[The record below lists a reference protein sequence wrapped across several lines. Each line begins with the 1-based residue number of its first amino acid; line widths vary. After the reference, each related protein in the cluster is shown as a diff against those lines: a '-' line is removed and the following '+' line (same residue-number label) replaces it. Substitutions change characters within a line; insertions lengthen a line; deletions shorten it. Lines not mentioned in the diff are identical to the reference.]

1 MDNPRPIPPNP
12 PARAA
17 VPPDASVDDAWL
29 ARQAQ
34 AGCAASFEKL
44 VERHTPRLLQ
54 FLLRRTGHRHDAED
68 LVQETWAR
76 VYRFLRRYRPDQ
88 SFAAWLW
95 TIAARLDVNRRRK
108 KSLPLATWHDDLVTV
123 PGDPSRDLIAQ
134 ERRDGLW
141 ALARRC
147 LTPAQR
153 EAVWLF
159 YAEEMSVKDVAR
171 ILNVSTVS
179 AKVLLFRA
187 RRRLG
192 VALRQNT
199 DAEAVLVGCR
209 EGAEI

>member
-1 MDNPRPIPPNP
+1 MW
-12 PARAA
+12 AA
-17 VPPDASVDDAWL
+17 EPPDVLVDDAWL

-44 VERHTPRLLQ
+44 VERHTPRLLR
-54 FLLRRTGHRHDAED
+54 FLLRRTGQRHDAED

-76 VYRFLRRYRPDQ
+76 AYRFLWRYRPAH
-88 SFAAWLW
+88 SFSAWLW

-108 KSLPLATWHDDLVTV
+108 KTLPLATWHDDLVAV

-159 YAEEMSVKDVAR
+159 YAEELPLKDVAHVMA
-171 ILNVSTVS
+171 VSTVS
-179 AKVLLFRA
+179 AKVILFRA